1 LFSTRRHPVNPRALG
16 ATATLARLATD
27 GPTFDLQSHSRHSD
41 GALPPADVVR
51 AAAEAGVELLAL
63 SDHDSIGGVRE
74 ARQAGEEA
82 GLRVVPAVEISTID
96 VRGADLHILG
106 YLIDADDAGLLERL
120 EGYRAQREGRAMAIV
135 EKIKELGF
143 EVDEAALDAR
153 AAKGESIG
161 RPHLAQAVV
170 SHPGNAER
178 LEADGLTE
186 PSAFLVAYL
195 IEGKPAFVPR
205 QGPSVPDAIGSI
217 HDAGGVAV
225 WAHPFWDVEEPD
237 AVRETVER
245 FHSYGLDGV
254 ECFYPTHSSEQSTML
269 ADQCADLGLLST
281 GSSDFHGPEHR
292 QFNRFR
298 AFSTYGREAVLG
310 PIAGP

>member
-1 LFSTRRHPVNPRALG
+1 M
-16 ATATLARLATD
+16 
-27 GPTFDLQSHSRHSD
+27 
-41 GALPPADVVR
+41 PAEVVR

-63 SDHDSIGGVRE
+63 SDHDSVGGVHE
-74 ARQAGEEA
+74 ALRAGEEH
-82 GLRVVPAVEISTID
+82 GVRVVPAVEISTID

-106 YLIDADDAGLLERL
+106 YLIESDDHDLLARL
-120 EGYRAQREGRAMAIV
+120 EGYRGQREGRALAIV

-143 EVDEAALDAR
+143 EVDQAALDAR

-170 SHPGNAER
+170 SHPANAER
-178 LEADGLTE
+178 LKADGLIE

-205 QGPSVPDAIGSI
+205 QGPSVPEAISAI
-217 HDAGGVAV
+217 HEARGVAV

-237 AVRETVER
+237 LVRETVER
-245 FHSYGLDGV
+245 FRSHGLDGV
-254 ECFYPTHSSEQSTML
+254 ECFYPTHSAEQTAQL
-269 ADQCADLGLLST
+269 ADQCADLALLTT
-281 GSSDFHGPEHR
+281 GSSDYHGPEHR

-298 AFSTYGREAVLG
+298 AFSTHGRDAVLG
-310 PIAGP
+310 PIAGAET